1 MQTKA
6 DSPHGFDVV
15 RAARLAHFVDAFLR
29 YQALA
34 SETRHPVARE
44 LARLA
49 ELRLRL
55 AEIEVES

>member
-1 MQTKA
+1 MKTRA
-6 DSPHGFDVV
+6 DSPHGFDTV
-15 RAARLAHFVDAFLR
+15 RAARLAHHVDTFLR

-34 SETRHPVARE
+34 AETQHPVAKE